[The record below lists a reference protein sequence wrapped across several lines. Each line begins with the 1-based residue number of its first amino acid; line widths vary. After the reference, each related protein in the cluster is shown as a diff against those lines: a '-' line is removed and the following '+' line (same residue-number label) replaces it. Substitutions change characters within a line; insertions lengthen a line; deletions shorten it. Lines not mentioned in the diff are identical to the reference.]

1 MGKKKSKS
9 EKIQIGSYLQV
20 MSGPEPSRP
29 RPRPRPTKT
38 RTSALNSAA
47 VRARYGMSDATI
59 EAHRAASAERRKS
72 TVYGGAALVNL
83 RDTIS
88 TGVKTATDTG
98 KYVHNMYLRYL
109 HDVHTVMAKK
119 GIRQLLFY
127 LLALTV
133 FRIRRLF
140 WQNSVN

>member
-1 MGKKKSKS
+1 MGKESKS
-9 EKIQIGSYLQV
+9 VTIQIGSHSHLQV

-109 HDVHTVMAKK
+109 HDVHTVMVKK
-119 GIRQLLFY
+119 GVRLLLFH
-127 LLALTV
+127 
-133 FRIRRLF
+133 LF
-140 WQNSVN
+140 WH

>member
-1 MGKKKSKS
+1 
-9 EKIQIGSYLQV
+9 

-98 KYVHNMYLRYL
+98 KYVHSMYLKDTYMMYIQSWPKRVY
-109 HDVHTVMAKK
+109 DIYFFTFF
-119 GIRQLLFY
+119 GIDC
-127 LLALTV
+127 
-133 FRIRRLF
+133 I
-140 WQNSVN
+140 